1 MPSPAPPLPGTGAD
15 GGGRASGASGE
26 GDGTGSEGYSLVS
39 EYWGNG
45 LSIYDPEGNK
55 IHTVMA
61 GGVVPRPMGSCFHY
75 RWTRG
80 WYSEPR
86 HVKKLRSWAIS
97 ECLDHIRADDQF
109 TDCISVGPGTNGSQ
123 LWDSAFAAQAFL
135 EAGIYNDK
143 SDLDE
148 HVEDQRMFDCVNV
161 LLKMQNTNGGYA
173 SNETKRGGAILEIL
187 NPSQVF
193 SVLEYLCKKTCM

>member
-1 MPSPAPPLPGTGAD
+1 MEVAGLV
-15 GGGRASGASGE
+15 ASGE
-26 GDGTGSEGYSLVS
+26 GDGTGGEGYSLVS

-61 GGVVPRPMGSCFHY
+61 VVMFSLWALTAHSCGTLHLLLKLSWSTVVGLSPARSGGYASY
-75 RWTRG
+75 
-80 WYSEPR
+80 
-86 HVKKLRSWAIS
+86 KLPTYTAMKPP
-97 ECLDHIRADDQF
+97 LAPNAHMHIH
-109 TDCISVGPGTNGSQ
+109 
-123 LWDSAFAAQAFL
+123 
-135 EAGIYNDK
+135 
-143 SDLDE
+143 DLDE

-187 NPSQVF
+187 SPSQVF
-193 SVLEYLCKKTCM
+193 RIVSVEH